1 MQNKVK
7 IRKPLIKRGPFKTF
21 LFFLGF
27 STVVWIFVQFSKEYT
42 EAVELPISYIN
53 VPKDKILSPENPSK
67 LDLRVKENGLHI
79 AFNRLFPKV
88 LYLDV
93 SDSKMENG
101 KLIYNLEEQKSAL
114 LSQLNL
120 AYDKA
125 EFLKQTLNISYQQRE
140 VKKVP
145 IRSNVELD
153 FAVGYS
159 ALDDVEFQPD
169 SIMVS
174 GPKGILDTLSEV
186 QTSVLRLE
194 NINNDIS
201 GTVYLDTAKLERLT
215 FYQSKIDYTLRTD
228 KFTEGKV
235 QVSIDLVNVPEGMNV
250 VIFPKEVTVIYQVSL
265 KKFNSVKKE
274 DFRVMADFKNAVNS
288 DGYLLVQ
295 ITEQPPQ
302 VNNVRLN
309 EKKIQFVIK
318 R

>member
-27 STVVWIFVQFSKEYT
+27 STMVWIFVQFSKEYT

-120 AYDKA
+120 EYDKA
-125 EFLKQTLNISYQQRE
+125 EFLKKTLNISYQQRE

-145 IRSNVELD
+145 IRSNLELD

-186 QTSVLRLE
+186 QTKELRLE

-201 GTVYLDTAKLERLT
+201 GTVNLDTAKLERLT
-215 FYQSKIDYTLRTD
+215 FYQTKIDYTLRTD

-295 ITEQPPQ
+295 LTEQPPQ

>member
-186 QTSVLRLE
+186 QTKVLRLE

-215 FYQSKIDYTLRTD
+215 FYQTKIDYTLRTD

>member
-120 AYDKA
+120 EYDKA
-125 EFLKQTLNISYQQRE
+125 EFLKKTLNISYQQRE

-186 QTSVLRLE
+186 QTKVLRLE

-201 GTVYLDTAKLERLT
+201 GTVNLDTAKLERLT
-215 FYQSKIDYTLRTD
+215 FYQTKIDYTLRTD

-274 DFRVMADFKNAVNS
+274 DFKVMADFKNAVNS

-295 ITEQPPQ
+295 LTEQPPQ
-302 VNNVRLN
+302 VNNLRLN

>member
-288 DGYLLVQ
+288 DGYLLAYY
-295 ITEQPPQ
+295 IQ
-302 VNNVRLN
+302 VL
-309 EKKIQFVIK
+309 
-318 R
+318 

>member
-201 GTVYLDTAKLERLT
+201 GTVNLDTAKLERLT
-215 FYQSKIDYTLRTD
+215 FYQTKIDYTLRTD

>member
-169 SIMVS
+169 SVMVS

-186 QTSVLRLE
+186 QTKVLRLE

-201 GTVYLDTAKLERLT
+201 GTVNLDTAKLERLT
-215 FYQSKIDYTLRTD
+215 FYQTKIDYTLRTD

>member
-120 AYDKA
+120 EYDKA
-125 EFLKQTLNISYQQRE
+125 EFLKKTLNISYQQRE

-145 IRSNVELD
+145 IRSNLELD

-186 QTSVLRLE
+186 QTKVLRLE

-201 GTVYLDTAKLERLT
+201 GTVNLDTAKLERLT
-215 FYQSKIDYTLRTD
+215 FYQTKIDYTLRTD

-274 DFRVMADFKNAVNS
+274 DFKVMADFKNAVNS

-295 ITEQPPQ
+295 LTEQPPQ

>member
-1 MQNKVK
+1 MK

-27 STVVWIFVQFSKEYT
+27 STMVWIFVQFSKEYT

-120 AYDKA
+120 EYDKA
-125 EFLKQTLNISYQQRE
+125 EFLKKTLNISYQQRE

-145 IRSNVELD
+145 IRSNLELD

-186 QTSVLRLE
+186 QTKELRLE

-201 GTVYLDTAKLERLT
+201 GTVNLDTAKLERLT
-215 FYQSKIDYTLRTD
+215 FYQTKIDYTLRTD

-295 ITEQPPQ
+295 LTEQPPQ

>member
-1 MQNKVK
+1 MK

-120 AYDKA
+120 EYDKA
-125 EFLKQTLNISYQQRE
+125 EFLKKTLNISYQQRE

-174 GPKGILDTLSEV
+174 GPKGILDTLSQV
-186 QTSVLRLE
+186 QTKVLRLE

-201 GTVYLDTAKLERLT
+201 GTVNLDTAKLERLT
-215 FYQSKIDYTLRTD
+215 FYQTKIDYTLRTD

-274 DFRVMADFKNAVNS
+274 DFKVMADFKNAVNS

-295 ITEQPPQ
+295 LTEQPPQ

>member
-120 AYDKA
+120 EYDKA
-125 EFLKQTLNISYQQRE
+125 EFLKKTLNISYQQRE

-186 QTSVLRLE
+186 QTKVLRLE

-201 GTVYLDTAKLERLT
+201 GTVNLDTAKLERLT
-215 FYQSKIDYTLRTD
+215 FYQTKIDYTLRTD

-274 DFRVMADFKNAVNS
+274 DFKVMADFKNAVNS

-295 ITEQPPQ
+295 LTEQPPQ

>member
-120 AYDKA
+120 EYDKA
-125 EFLKQTLNISYQQRE
+125 EFLKKTLNISYQQRE

-174 GPKGILDTLSEV
+174 GPKGILDTLSQV
-186 QTSVLRLE
+186 QTKVLRLE

-201 GTVYLDTAKLERLT
+201 GTVNLDTAKLERLT
-215 FYQSKIDYTLRTD
+215 FYQTKIDYTLRTD

-274 DFRVMADFKNAVNS
+274 DFKVMADFKNAVNS

-295 ITEQPPQ
+295 LTEQPPQ